1 MDEFMY
7 TQEDI
12 DEWARTC
19 DELQERNRELKE
31 ELCEARGEA
40 VKEVLEKV
48 WDATFDKEVGMRWKL
63 LQIAEEYGVKLDRRL
78 KKYGERRTNKP
89 V

>member
-1 MDEFMY
+1 ME
-7 TQEDI
+7 TKAI
-12 DEWARTC
+12 
-19 DELQERNRELKE
+19 
-31 ELCEARGEA
+31 

-78 KKYGERRTNKP
+78 KKYGERRANKP

>member
-31 ELCEARGEA
+31 ELREARGEV

-78 KKYGERRTNKP
+78 KKYGERKQ
-89 V
+89 